1 MANTSKEIRYLGRDF
16 NDFRNNLINFA
27 KVYFPTVYKNFNES
41 SVGMM
46 FIEMAAYV
54 GDTLS
59 YYIDS
64 SLKESL
70 LLYAEEEQNIYAL
83 AQTLGYTPALIVPA
97 TTQLDI
103 YHIVPA
109 VGSGTSVTPDW
120 SYALIVNAGMQVASK
135 TDSNVIFR
143 TLEDVNFA
151 NSSSSDP
158 TKENYTNATVWET
171 DDSGN
176 PTFFVL
182 KKTTQVAAGEIKTV
196 GFSFSSPTR
205 FEKKVISD
213 TDVVQI
219 LDATDSDANTWYHV
233 PYLAQDTIFT
243 DLRNVAAY
251 DKDLAQYN
259 DTAPYLLKLK
269 KSARRFTSR
278 IRGDKK
284 TEIQFG
290 AGISDNPDQLL
301 IPNPTNI
308 GSTLFGSVTFTD
320 TPIDPANFLHTKTY
334 GQAPTD
340 TTITVRYVV
349 GGGLSSNVNQD
360 ELTQIKDVTFTIDD
374 DDLNAATLA
383 QVKNS
388 IACNNSEAA
397 TGGRDGESVEEVRMN
412 ALANFPTQLRAV
424 TKEDYITRAYSMPAR
439 YGRVAKAYI
448 MQDDQLSQSPDCK
461 DLVGNNTRI
470 PNPLAL
476 NLYLLGY
483 DKNGKLTP
491 LSCAIKENLKV
502 YLGQYRI
509 LTDAINIKNG
519 FIVNVAVK
527 FSIIAFKNYNKKEVL
542 LRCIER
548 IKGFFKTDNWQFN
561 QPIILADIQT
571 ELFKVEGVQA
581 VVNTEVENRWLTA
594 NGYSG
599 NIYNIQE
606 ATKDGIVYPSLDPC
620 IFELKYPNKDIEGR
634 AL

>member
-1 MANTSKEIRYLGRDF
+1 MANENVSKEIRYLGRDF
-16 NDFRNNLINFA
+16 NDYRNNLMNFA
-27 KVYFPTVYKNFNES
+27 KVYFPTTYKNFNES
-41 SVGMM
+41 SVGQM

-59 YYIDS
+59 YYIDN

-83 AQTLGYTPALIVPA
+83 AQTLGYTPALSVPA
-97 TTQLDI
+97 VVDLDV

-109 VGSGTSVTPDW
+109 VGSGANVVPDY
-120 SYALIVNAGMQVASK
+120 SYALIVNSGMQVASVS
-135 TDSNVIFR
+135 DSTVIFR

-151 NSSSSDP
+151 HSSSDNS
-158 TKENYTNATVWET
+158 TTATVWET
-171 DDSGN
+171 DNVGN

-182 KKTTQVAAGEIKTV
+182 KKTVQIVAGEIRTV
-196 GFSFSSPTR
+196 GFSFSDPKR
-205 FEKKVISD
+205 FEKKVISE
-213 TDVVQI
+213 TDIIQI

-233 PYLAQDTIFT
+233 PYLAQDTVFT
-243 DLRNVAAY
+243 ELRNVAAF
-251 DKDLAQYN
+251 DKDLAQYD

-284 TEIQFG
+284 TEVQFG
-290 AGISDNPDQLL
+290 AGVSDNPDELL

-320 TPIDPANFLHTKTY
+320 TPIDPANFLHTRTY

-349 GGGLSSNVNQD
+349 GGGLSTNVNQD

-374 DDLNAATLA
+374 DVLDADILA

-388 IACNNSEAA
+388 IACNNPGAA
-397 TGGRDGESVEEVRMN
+397 TGGRDGESVEEIRTN

-424 TKEDYITRAYSMPAR
+424 TKEDYITRTYSMPPR
-439 YGRVAKAYI
+439 YGRLAKAYI
-448 MQDDQLSQSPDCK
+448 IQDDQLSESPDTAK
-461 DLVGNNTRI
+461 MKGIDRTRV
-470 PNPLAL
+470 PNSLAL

-483 DKNGKLTP
+483 DKDKKLTT
-491 LSCAIKENLKV
+491 LNRAIKENLKI
-502 YLGQYRI
+502 YLGQYRM
-509 LTDAINIKNG
+509 LTDAINIKDG
-519 FIVNVAVK
+519 FIVNIGVK
-527 FSIIAFKNYNKKEVL
+527 FSIVAFKNFNKREVL
-542 LRCIER
+542 LRCIDR
-548 IKGFFKTDNWQFN
+548 IKSFFNVDNWQFN

-581 VVNTEVENRWLTA
+581 VVNVEVENKWKA
-594 NGYSG
+594 SEGYSG
-599 NIYNIQE
+599 NVYNIRE
-606 ATKDGIVYPSLDPC
+606 ATKDGIVYPSLDPS
-620 IFELKYPNKDIEGR
+620 IFELKYLNTDIEGL
-634 AL
+634 AK

>member
-1 MANTSKEIRYLGRDF
+1 MANENISKEIRYLGRDF
-16 NDFRNNLINFA
+16 NDYRNNLMNFA

-41 SVGMM
+41 SVGLM

-59 YYIDS
+59 YYIDN

-83 AQTLGYTPALIVPA
+83 AQTLGYTPALSVPGI
-97 TTQLDI
+97 TDIDI
-103 YHIVPA
+103 YHIVPV
-109 VGSGTSVTPDW
+109 VGSGANVVPDW
-120 SYALIVNAGMQVASK
+120 SYALIVNSGMQVASK
-135 TDSNVIFR
+135 TDSSVIFR

-151 NSSSSDP
+151 HSSSDNS
-158 TKENYTNATVWET
+158 TTATVWET
-171 DDSGN
+171 DGVGN

-182 KKTTQVAAGEIKTV
+182 KKTTRIAAGEIRTV
-196 GFSFSSPTR
+196 DFSFSDPKR
-205 FEKKVISD
+205 FEKKVISEND
-213 TDVVQI
+213 IVQI

-233 PYLAQDTIFT
+233 PYLAQDTVFT
-243 DLRNVAAY
+243 EVRNVAAF
-251 DKDLAQYN
+251 DKSLAQYD

-290 AGISDNPDQLL
+290 AGISDSPDELL

-320 TPIDPANFLHTKTY
+320 TPIDPANFLHTRTY
-334 GQAPTD
+334 GQAPND

-360 ELTQIKDVTFTIDD
+360 ELSQIKDVTFTIDD
-374 DDLNAATLA
+374 DVLDSDILA

-388 IACNNSEAA
+388 IACNNPEAA
-397 TGGRDGESVEEVRMN
+397 TGGRDGESVEEIRMN

-424 TKEDYITRAYSMPAR
+424 TKEDYITRAYSMPPR

-448 MQDDQLSQSPDCK
+448 IQDDQLSESPDTAQMEGI
-461 DLVGNNTRI
+461 DRTRV

-476 NLYLLGY
+476 NMYLLGF
-483 DKNGKLTP
+483 DKDKKLTT
-491 LSCAIKENLKV
+491 LNKAIKENLKV

-509 LTDAINIKNG
+509 LTDAINIKDG
-519 FIVNVAVK
+519 FIVNIGVK
-527 FSIIAFKNYNKKEVL
+527 FSIIVFKNFNKREVL
-542 LRCIER
+542 LRCIDR
-548 IKGFFKTDNWQFN
+548 IKSFFDIEKWQFN

-581 VVNTEVENRWLTA
+581 VVSVELENKWETSA
-594 NGYSG
+594 GYSG
-599 NIYNIQE
+599 NVYNIQE
-606 ATKDGIVYPSLDPC
+606 ATKDGIVYPSLDPSLW
-620 IFELKYPNKDIEGR
+620 ELKYPNTDIEGR
-634 AL
+634 AK

>member
-1 MANTSKEIRYLGRDF
+1 MANENINKEIRYLGRDF
-16 NDFRNNLINFA
+16 NDYRNNLMNFA

-41 SVGMM
+41 SVGQM
-46 FIEMAAYV
+46 FIEMASYV

-83 AQTLGYTPALIVPA
+83 AQTLGYTPALSVPGV
-97 TTQLDI
+97 TDLDI
-103 YHIVPA
+103 YHIVP
-109 VGSGTSVTPDW
+109 SIGTGVNVSPDW
-120 SYALIVNAGMQVASK
+120 RYTLIVNSGMQIASK
-135 TDSNVIFR
+135 TDSNVLFR

-151 NSSSSDP
+151 NSSSDDP
-158 TKENYTNATVWET
+158 TTATVWET

-182 KKTTQVAAGEIKTV
+182 KKTTRVAAGEIRTV
-196 GFSFSSPTR
+196 GFSFTDPKR
-205 FEKKVISD
+205 FEKKIISE
-213 TDVVQI
+213 TDIIQI
-219 LDATDSDANTWYHV
+219 LDASDSDANTWYHV
-233 PYLAQDTIFT
+233 PYLAQDTVFT
-243 DLRNVAAY
+243 ELRNVAAF
-251 DKDLAQYN
+251 DKDLAQYD

-290 AGISDNPDQLL
+290 AGVSDNPDELL

-360 ELTQIKDVTFTIDD
+360 DLTQIKDATFTIDD
-374 DDLNAATLA
+374 DVLDADTLA

-388 IACNNSEAA
+388 IACNNPGAA

-424 TKEDYITRAYSMPAR
+424 TKEDYITRAYSMPPR
-439 YGRVAKAYI
+439 YGRLAKAYI
-448 MQDDQLSQSPDCK
+448 IQDDQLSESP
-461 DLVGNNTRI
+461 NTAKMKGIDNIRV

-483 DKNGKLTP
+483 DKNKKLTT
-491 LSCAIKENLKV
+491 LNRAVKENLKV
-502 YLGQYRI
+502 YLGQYRM
-509 LTDAINIKNG
+509 LTDAINIKDG
-519 FIVNVAVK
+519 FVINIAVK
-527 FSIIAFKNYNKKEVL
+527 FSIIVFKNFNKREVL
-542 LRCIER
+542 LRCIDR
-548 IKGFFKTDNWQFN
+548 IKSFFDIEKWQFN
-561 QPIILADIQT
+561 ESIILADIQT

-581 VVNTEVENRWLTA
+581 VVNVELENKWKTSE
-594 NGYSG
+594 GYSG
-599 NIYNIQE
+599 NVYNIQE
-606 ATKDGIVYPSLDPC
+606 ATKDAIVYPSLDPS
-620 IFELKYPNKDIEGR
+620 IFELKYANTDIEGR
-634 AL
+634 AK

>member
-1 MANTSKEIRYLGRDF
+1 MANENIVKEVRYLGRDF
-16 NDFRNNLINFA
+16 NDYRTNLINFA
-27 KVYFPTVYKNFNES
+27 KVYFPTVYKNFNET

-46 FIEMAAYV
+46 FIEMASYV
-54 GDTLS
+54 GDSLS
-59 YYIDS
+59 YYIDN

-83 AQTLGYTPALIVPA
+83 AQTLGYTPALSVPG
-97 TTQLDI
+97 TTNVDV

-109 VGSGTSVTPDW
+109 LGSGANVVPDW
-120 SYALIVNAGMQVASK
+120 RYALIVNSGMQIASK
-135 TDSNVIFR
+135 ADSSVVFR

-151 NSSSSDP
+151 HSSSDDP
-158 TKENYTNATVWET
+158 TTATVWET
-171 DDSGN
+171 DDQGN

-182 KKTTQVAAGEIKTV
+182 KKSTQAAAGEILTAD
-196 GFSFSSPTR
+196 FSFSDPKR
-205 FEKKVISD
+205 FEKKVVSE
-213 TDVVQI
+213 TNVVQI
-219 LDATDSDANTWYHV
+219 LDATDADGNTWYHV
-233 PYLAQDTIFT
+233 PFLAQDTVYT
-243 DLRNVAAY
+243 ELRNVEAF

-290 AGISDNPDQLL
+290 AGVSDNPDELL
-301 IPNPTNI
+301 IPNPTNV

-349 GGGLSSNVNQD
+349 GGGITSNVNQD
-360 ELTQIKDVTFTIDD
+360 DLTEIKDATFTIDD
-374 DDLNAATLA
+374 DVLDSSTLA

-388 IACNNSEAA
+388 IACNNPDAA
-397 TGGRDGESVEEVRMN
+397 TGGRDGESVEEIRQN

-439 YGRVAKAYI
+439 FGRVAKAYI
-448 MQDDQLSQSPDCK
+448 IQDDQLSESPDTAQVEGI
-461 DLVGNNTRI
+461 DRTRV

-476 NLYLLGY
+476 NMYLLGF
-483 DKNGKLTP
+483 DKDKKLTS
-491 LSCAIKENLKV
+491 LNDAIKENLKV

-509 LTDAINIKNG
+509 LTDAINIKDG
-519 FIVNVAVK
+519 FVINVGVK
-527 FSIIAFKNYNKKEVL
+527 FSIVAFKNFNKREVL
-542 LRCIER
+542 LRCIDR
-548 IKGFFKTDNWQFN
+548 IKAFFDVEKWQFN
-561 QPIILADIQT
+561 QPIIIADIQT

-581 VVNTEVENRWLTA
+581 VVSAEVENKWKSSE
-594 NGYSG
+594 GYSG
-599 NIYNIQE
+599 NVYNIEE
-606 ATKDGIVYPSLDPC
+606 ATKDGIIYPSLDPS
-620 IFELKYPNKDIEGR
+620 IFELKYPNTDIEGR